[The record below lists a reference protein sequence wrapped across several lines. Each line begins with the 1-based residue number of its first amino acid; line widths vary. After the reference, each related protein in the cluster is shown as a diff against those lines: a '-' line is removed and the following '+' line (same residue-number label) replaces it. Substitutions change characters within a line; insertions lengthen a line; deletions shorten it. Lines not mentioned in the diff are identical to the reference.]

1 MGDYVEKLRR
11 YIAGIERRDGTTYTP
26 PAPSIPGFD
35 PAAQPFDV
43 ARSEA
48 SNLEAVIRMARPVL
62 DIIADLAIGIPEIVP
77 LHPEAR
83 EMANRVAA
91 KAAALAPV
99 MRSVGRIELVGNDD
113 YAWVGTGW
121 LIASEMGDD
130 IIVTNAHVAQIF
142 SETAGKDFVFRETT
156 DGRTGRQTAHVDFRE
171 EVRPST
177 PREFPVKD
185 IVYVSQTRGLDV
197 AFLRVSRMAGADRLA
212 APIVLATAVPSPTAL
227 LAAIGYPGY
236 SSTDHDSETLQRIFG
251 NVHERKRISPGRL
264 MGIEPR
270 GLAHDCSTLPGS
282 SGSLLVDLETGI
294 AVGLHYR
301 GRALEANHA
310 VPASDILRLIRER
323 PWQGAGLADGSPV
336 KTDPP
341 ISGSAKEDAAQG
353 RTMATK
359 ASSTTVSVAT
369 VDGSITLT
377 IPLEITVRLGATPH
391 GTDAASAAA
400 MDRSLPPTRRN
411 AERVA
416 EAAKERMTGQ
426 AQVLSVAAGL
436 MFKEGV
442 ISEDYGVILKVR
454 PEAPKIAAAYGLPD
468 ALDGIPIV
476 VETASV
482 ESLLAADFGIAAE
495 EAALPARFGY
505 ERDIATP
512 EFSLAPVTEE
522 MTITLHVSPEAGWSQ
537 LSAFLGRTDFDRMT
551 VGMYHMSARHVLDAI
566 LGAMRPAGRE
576 LKLTIDRK
584 KGDDIGDGTK
594 AHDRPESETL
604 AAWTETLGTRFEFT
618 PASISGRNK
627 LFHSAYHIKV
637 AVLSE
642 ETAAGLSDK
651 AFWLSS
657 GNWQSSNQA
666 PLVKPVSQL
675 TFGDVRDY
683 NREWHAIV
691 ESPTLAGVFRRHLQQ
706 DFLDNRAA
714 SGEEAAGPELPLVL
728 VPEAL
733 FDADLEAPRA
743 FRAFEPLHLDRR
755 RITVTPVLTPDNY
768 ADVVVPLI
776 ERART
781 SVLFENQSFGLS
793 EDEDNMPDHFLDLAK
808 ALRQQ
813 QRRGRDVRI
822 IFRSGFGKERDTV
835 RKLVEFGFKA
845 DTIRFFDKVHTKGI
859 VVDGA
864 KVLLGSQ
871 NWTGAGT
878 GPNRD
883 ASLLIEDAEAGAYFQ
898 QIFEYDWREM
908 AKSRVRD
915 DLEALPPIRVLRGGN
930 EDGIP
935 NGYRLVRW
943 AEARDF

>member
-11 YIAGIERRDGTTYTP
+11 YIAGIELRDGTTYAPPTP
-26 PAPSIPGFD
+26 SLPGFD
-35 PAAQPFDV
+35 PAAQPFDA

-48 SNLEAVIRMARPVL
+48 SSLEAVIRMARPVL
-62 DIIADLAIGIPEIVP
+62 DVISDLAIGIPEIVP

-83 EMANRVAA
+83 EMADRVAT

-99 MRSVGRIELVGNDD
+99 MRSVGRIELAGNDD

-130 IIVTNAHVAQIF
+130 IIVTNAHVALIF
-142 SETAGKDFVFRETT
+142 SEAAGKSFVFRETT
-156 DGRTGRQTAHVDFRE
+156 DGRMGQQTAHIDFRE
-171 EVRPST
+171 EVRPTT

-185 IVYVSQTRGLDV
+185 IVYVSQTRGMDV
-197 AFLRVSRMAGADRLA
+197 AFLRVSRTSGADRLT
-212 APIVLATAVPSPTAL
+212 APIVLAPAIPSPTAL

-264 MGIEPR
+264 MGLEPR

-282 SGSLLVDLETGI
+282 SGSLLVDLETGT

-310 VPASDILRLIRER
+310 VPAADILRLIRER
-323 PWQGAGLADGSPV
+323 PWQGTGLADGSPV

-341 ISGSAKEDAAQG
+341 IVGSAKEDAAQG
-353 RTMATK
+353 DTMATK
-359 ASSTTVSVAT
+359 ATVTTVSAT
-369 VDGSITLT
+369 RADGSITLT
-377 IPLEITVRLGATPH
+377 IPLEITVRLGSMPRGA
-391 GTDAASAAA
+391 DAAPAVE
-400 MDRSLPPTRRN
+400 RTLPPTRRN
-411 AERVA
+411 AERAA
-416 EAAKERMTGQ
+416 EAAKERMTGH

-436 MFKEGV
+436 MFKEGL
-442 ISEDYGVILKVR
+442 ISEDYGVIVKVR
-454 PEAPKIAAAYGLPD
+454 PEAPKSAAAYGLPD
-468 ALDGIPIV
+468 AIEGIPIV

-482 ESLLAADFGIAAE
+482 ERLLAADFGIAAE

-505 ERDIATP
+505 ERDITAP

-537 LSAFLGRTDFDRMT
+537 LSSFLGRTDFNRMT
-551 VGMYHMSARHVLDAI
+551 VGMYHMSAPHVLEAI
-566 LGAMRPAGRE
+566 LKAMQPAGRE

-584 KGDDIGDGTK
+584 KGDDIGEGTK
-594 AHDRPESETL
+594 KNDKPESETL
-604 AAWTETLGTRFEFT
+604 AAWGEALGARFEFT
-618 PASISGRNK
+618 PAAISGRNK

-637 AVLSE
+637 AVISE
-642 ETAAGLSDK
+642 ETGASPGDK

-666 PLVKPVSQL
+666 PLKKAVSEL

-691 ESPTLAGVFRRHLQQ
+691 ESPTLAGVFRRHLEQ
-706 DFLDNRAA
+706 DFLDNKAA
-714 SGEEAAGPELPLVL
+714 GGEEAAALELPLVL

-733 FDADLEAPRA
+733 FDADVEAPRA
-743 FRAFEPLHLDRR
+743 FRAFEPLRLDRR
-755 RITVTPVLTPDNY
+755 RVTVTPVLTPDNY
-768 ADVVVPLI
+768 ADVVIPLI
-776 ERART
+776 ESART

-845 DTIRFFDKVHTKGI
+845 GSIRFFDKVHTKGI
-859 VVDGA
+859 VVDAA

-883 ASLLIEDAEAGAYFQ
+883 ASLLIETEEAGAYFQ

-908 AKSRVRD
+908 ARSRVRD

-930 EDGIP
+930 EAGIP
-935 NGYRLVRW
+935 NGYRVVRW
-943 AEARDF
+943 ADAMDF